1 MQNKPSAAEL
11 VGAVRSFLEQ
21 DAMPRLE
28 GRAAFHARVAVN
40 ALAIVERE
48 LDAGPGAGAEER
60 ARLQQLLGSD
70 EELGTL
76 NRELARRIRAR
87 ELEVSDPALRAHL
100 WETTL
105 QKVGVDQ
112 PRYSRYRREM
122 DRRGRN

>member
-48 LDAGPGAGAEER
+48 LDAGPGAAAEEH
-60 ARLQQLLGSD
+60 ARLQEMLGRDGTLD
-70 EELGTL
+70 EL
-76 NRELARRIRAR
+76 NRELARRIRSR
-87 ELEVSDPALRAHL
+87 DLDPSDAALRQHL

-105 QKVGVDQ
+105 ETVGVDQ

-122 DRRGRN
+122 ERRKRG

>member
-48 LDAGPGAGAEER
+48 LDAGPLAAAEEH
-60 ARLQQLLGSD
+60 ARLRQLLGRDGSLD
-70 EELGTL
+70 ELS
-76 NRELARRIRAR
+76 RELARRIRTR
-87 ELEVSDPALRAHL
+87 ELEPSDAALRTHL

-105 QKVGVDQ
+105 AKVGIDQ

-122 DRRGRN
+122 AQRKPG